1 MINVGGL
8 GMNFLVLYST
18 IEGQTRKI
26 AEAVA
31 SHLETQ
37 GHMVMLTDANQV
49 GFADPGT
56 SDGAILCAP
65 VHIGR
70 YPSPFVHYVHDWGTV
85 LNDMPSAFI
94 SVSLSIASAD
104 EEEKTEARDYP
115 VRLADETGWKPR
127 FVLHCAG
134 ALKYTEYDF
143 FKRWMLKRIASA
155 EGGPIDT
162 KHDHELTNWTEIKR
176 FVDDILRALV
186 KERNLAG
193 E

>member
-1 MINVGGL
+1 
-8 GMNFLVLYST
+8 MNFLVLYST

-37 GHMVMLTDANQV
+37 NHMVLLTDANQI

-65 VHIGR
+65 VHIGH
-70 YPSPFVHYVHDWGTV
+70 YPAAFVHFVRDWCEV
-85 LNDMPSAFI
+85 LNGMPSAFI

-104 EEEKTEARDYP
+104 DEEKAEARNYP
-115 VRLADETGWKPR
+115 LTLTAETGWKPQS
-127 FVLHCAG
+127 VLNCAG

-143 FKRWMLKRIASA
+143 FKRWMLKRIAAA

-162 KHDHELTNWTEIKR
+162 KHDYELTNWTDVKR
-176 FVDDILRALV
+176 FVDDFLQGLPQ
-186 KERNLAG
+186 ECDTAG
-193 E
+193 GQ

>member
-1 MINVGGL
+1 
-8 GMNFLVLYST
+8 MNFLVLYST

-49 GFADPGT
+49 GFTDPGT

-70 YPSPFVHYVHDWGTV
+70 YPTPFVHFVRDWREV
-85 LNDMPSAFI
+85 LNEMPVAFV

-104 EEEKTEARDYP
+104 EEEKTEARNYP
-115 VRLADETGWKPR
+115 VQLSDETGWKPGS
-127 FVLHCAG
+127 VLHCAG
-134 ALKYTEYDF
+134 ALKYTQYDF
-143 FKRWMLKRIASA
+143 FKRWMLKAIAAA
-155 EGGPIDT
+155 EADRLIPNKITRLPTGPGDM
-162 KHDHELTNWTEIKR
+162 LCR
-176 FVDDILRALV
+176 
-186 KERNLAG
+186 
-193 E
+193 